1 MTGNTHSN
9 KTNFER
15 NDCLMKNPML
25 KRIWREIKGEAGKY
39 IVIFL
44 FMTAIIAVCSGYL
57 IADESLKTSYDNSFK
72 DYNIEDGNFRLA
84 KEADSELIAKI
95 EENGVSVYNNFYW
108 QEKIGDSDKKLRIF
122 PDRKD
127 VNKTSVWDGD
137 LPESADEIAIDRV
150 FAKNNKYEI
159 GDSIEMKGKQFKIV
173 GLIALPDYSA
183 LYENP
188 NDFMFDSI
196 NFGTCVLSDDGIKQL
211 DSANIFYSYSFK
223 FSDSPKEHDSK
234 EAIDKGAEFLEKL
247 SAITPLEDYVP
258 TSSNI
263 AINFAGADLGRD
275 RIFIFFL
282 LYILIAII
290 SFIFAVT
297 TSNTI
302 AKEATVIGTLRA
314 SGYTK
319 AELIRHYMAAPVI
332 VLLIASLVGNVLGYT
347 VLKGFMANMYLDS
360 YSLTP
365 YKTVMNVNAFIDT
378 TIIPIAILV
387 AINLFMLVRKLSLSP
402 LKFIRRDLKKRQRK
416 KAFKLNTKINIMTR
430 FRLRVLFQNIPNYI
444 TLFFGIFF
452 ANIIIIFCLMLTP
465 VVEDLEN
472 ATIDNIIATNQY
484 VLRVPDDVNAET
496 AKMFETNTKGAEKFS
511 MTNLEIRKNDHTDAV
526 NVIGFEKSSKYF
538 HEKFDGEGVYISTPY
553 AEKYSV
559 KKGDTITLNEAYTD
573 KEYKFKVAGIYE
585 YPSSITVFA
594 DREYLNETLGKSSD
608 YFSGYFS
615 NEEIT
620 DINERL
626 IASVITKEDLTKTTR
641 QLKVSMGNLMS
652 AFVAVGVVVFV
663 LVIYMLAKVIIEKN
677 TQSISVAKI
686 LGYNKREI
694 SGIYIRATTVV
705 TILSLIISIP
715 VVDIALKAMWRAL
728 MMEYSGWMNMNVPL
742 MVYAETIALGV
753 VTYALVALALK
764 RKAGKVPMDEAL
776 KNVE

>member
-1 MTGNTHSN
+1 M
-9 KTNFER
+9 R
-15 NDCLMKNPML
+15 NPMS

-39 IVIFL
+39 IVVFL
-44 FMTAIIAVCSGYL
+44 FMTIIIAVCAGYL
-57 IADESLKTSYDNSFK
+57 IADESLKTSYDNSFEE
-72 DYNIEDGNFRLA
+72 YNIEDGNFRLE
-84 KEADSELIAKI
+84 KEADKELIAKI
-95 EENGVSVYNNFYW
+95 EENGVKVYNNFYW
-108 QEKIGDSDKKLRIF
+108 QEKIDDEKKLRIF
-122 PDRKD
+122 PDRKE
-127 VNKTSVWDGD
+127 VNKTSIWKGE
-137 LPESADEIAIDRV
+137 LPSGKDEIAIDRV

-159 GDSIEMKGKQFKIV
+159 GDKIKLKGKEFEIV
-173 GLIALPDYSA
+173 GIIALPDYSA

-196 NFGTCVLSDDGIKQL
+196 NFGVCVLSDEGIKDL

-223 FSDSPKEHDSK
+223 FNDPPKVHDSK
-234 EAIDKGAEFLEKL
+234 EAVDKGTEFLEKL
-247 SAITPLEDYVP
+247 SAITPIEDYVP

-263 AINFAGADLGRD
+263 AINFAGSDLGRD
-275 RIFIFFL
+275 RIFIFFM

-302 AKEATVIGTLRA
+302 SKEATVIGTLRA

-347 VLKGFMANMYLDS
+347 ALKSFMADMYLDS

-365 YKTVMNVNAFIDT
+365 YKTVMNINAFVDT

-387 AINLFMLVRKLSLSP
+387 VINLIMLVRKLSLSP

-416 KAFKLNTKINIMTR
+416 KAFKLNTKIGIMTR

-452 ANIIIIFCLMLTP
+452 ANVIIIFCLMLTP
-465 VVEDLEN
+465 IVDDFEKDTV
-472 ATIDNIIATNQY
+472 DNMIASNQY
-484 VLRVPDDVNAET
+484 VLRMPEET
-496 AKMFETNTKGAEKFS
+496 SEQSAEKFS
-511 MTNLEIRKNDHTDAV
+511 MTELEIKKSDHTDTV
-526 NVIGFEKSSKYF
+526 SVIGIEKSSRYF
-538 HEKFDGEGVYISTPY
+538 HEKLDGEKVFISTPY

-559 KKGDTITLNEAYTD
+559 EKGDTITLKEKYTD
-573 KEYKFKVAGIYE
+573 KEHKFKVGGIYE
-585 YPSSITVFA
+585 YPSSLTVFVN
-594 DREYLNETLGKSSD
+594 RENFNAEFGLDSE
-608 YFSGYFS
+608 YFTGYFS
-615 NEEIT
+615 NDEIT
-620 DINERL
+620 DLNERN
-626 IASVITKEDLTKTTR
+626 IQSVITKEDLTKTSR
-641 QLKVSMGNLMS
+641 QLKVSMGNLLG
-652 AFVAVGVVVFV
+652 AFVVVGVVVFV

-677 TQSISVAKI
+677 TQSISIAKI

-705 TILSLIISIP
+705 TVLSLLISLP
-715 VVDIALKAMWRAL
+715 VVDVALKAAWRAL
-728 MMEYSGWMNMNVPL
+728 MMEYSGWMNMEVPIT
-742 MVYAETIALGV
+742 VYAETIALGV

>member
-1 MTGNTHSN
+1 M
-9 KTNFER
+9 R
-15 NDCLMKNPML
+15 NPMS

-39 IVIFL
+39 IVVFL
-44 FMTAIIAVCSGYL
+44 FMTIIIAVCSGYL
-57 IADESLKTSYDNSFK
+57 IADESLKTSYDNSFEE
-72 DYNIEDGNFRLA
+72 YNIEDGNFRLE
-84 KEADSELIAKI
+84 KEADKELIAKI
-95 EENGVSVYNNFYW
+95 EENGVKVYNNFYW
-108 QEKIGDSDKKLRIF
+108 QEKIDDEKKLRIF
-122 PDRKD
+122 PDRKE
-127 VNKTSVWDGD
+127 VNKTSIWKGE
-137 LPESADEIAIDRV
+137 LPSGKDEIAIDRV

-159 GDSIEMKGKQFKIV
+159 GDKIKLKGKEFEIV
-173 GLIALPDYSA
+173 GIIALPDYSA

-196 NFGTCVLSDDGIKQL
+196 NFGVCVLSDEGIKDL

-223 FSDSPKEHDSK
+223 FNDPPKVHDSK
-234 EAIDKGAEFLEKL
+234 EAVDKGAEFLEKL
-247 SAITPLEDYVP
+247 SAITPIEDYVP

-263 AINFAGADLGRD
+263 AINFAGSDLGRD
-275 RIFIFFL
+275 RIFIFFM

-302 AKEATVIGTLRA
+302 SKEATVIGTLRA

-347 VLKGFMANMYLDS
+347 ALKSFMADMYLDS

-365 YKTVMNVNAFIDT
+365 YKTVMNVNAFVDT

-387 AINLFMLVRKLSLSP
+387 VINLIMLVRKLSLSP

-416 KAFKLNTKINIMTR
+416 KAFKLNTKIGIMTR

-452 ANIIIIFCLMLTP
+452 ANVIIIFCLMLTP
-465 VVEDLEN
+465 IVDDFEKDTV
-472 ATIDNIIATNQY
+472 DNMIASNQY
-484 VLRVPDDVNAET
+484 VLRMPEET
-496 AKMFETNTKGAEKFS
+496 SEQSAEKFS
-511 MTNLEIRKNDHTDAV
+511 MTELEIKKSDHTDTV
-526 NVIGFEKSSKYF
+526 SVIGIEKSSRYF
-538 HEKFDGEGVYISTPY
+538 HEKLDGEKVFISTPY

-559 KKGDTITLNEAYTD
+559 EKGDTITLNEKYTD
-573 KEYKFKVAGIYE
+573 KEHKFKVGGIYE
-585 YPSSITVFA
+585 YPSSLTVFVN
-594 DREYLNETLGKSSD
+594 RENFNAEFGLDSE
-608 YFSGYFS
+608 YFTGYFS
-615 NEEIT
+615 NDEIT
-620 DINERL
+620 DLNERN
-626 IASVITKEDLTKTTR
+626 IQSVITKEDLTKTSR
-641 QLKVSMGNLMS
+641 QLKVSMGNLLG
-652 AFVAVGVVVFV
+652 AFVVVGVVVFV

-677 TQSISVAKI
+677 TQSISIAKI

-705 TILSLIISIP
+705 TVLSLLISLP
-715 VVDIALKAMWRAL
+715 VVDVALKAAWRAL
-728 MMEYSGWMNMNVPL
+728 MMEYSGWMNMDVPIT
-742 MVYAETIALGV
+742 VYAETIALGV

>member
-1 MTGNTHSN
+1 
-9 KTNFER
+9 
-15 NDCLMKNPML
+15 MKNPML

-95 EENGVSVYNNFYW
+95 EENGVTVYNNFYW

-127 VNKTSVWDGD
+127 VNKTSIWDGD
-137 LPESADEIAIDRV
+137 LPESSDEIAIDRV

-173 GLIALPDYSA
+173 GIIALPDYSA

-223 FSDSPKEHDSK
+223 FNDSPKEHDSK

-347 VLKGFMANMYLDS
+347 ALKGFMADMYLDS

-365 YKTVMNVNAFIDT
+365 YKTVMNVNALIDT

-465 VVEDLEN
+465 IVDDFEKDTVN
-472 ATIDNIIATNQY
+472 NMIASNQY
-484 VLRVPDDVNAET
+484 VLRMPEET
-496 AKMFETNTKGAEKFS
+496 SEPSAEKFS
-511 MTNLEIRKNDHTDAV
+511 MTELEIKKNDHTDSV
-526 NVIGFEKSSKYF
+526 SVIGIEPSSRYF
-538 HEKFDGEGVYISTPY
+538 HEKLDSDSVFISTPY
-553 AEKYSV
+553 AEKYGV
-559 KKGDTITLNEAYTD
+559 EKGDTITLTEKYTD
-573 KEYKFKVAGIYE
+573 KEHKFKVSDIYE
-585 YPSSITVFA
+585 YPSSLNVFIS
-594 DREYLNETLGKSSD
+594 RESFNAEFGLDSG
-608 YFSGYFS
+608 YFTGYFS
-615 NEEIT
+615 NDEIT
-620 DINERL
+620 DLNERN
-626 IASVITKEDLTKTTR
+626 IQSVITKEDLTKTSR
-641 QLKVSMGNLMS
+641 QLKVSMGNLMN

-705 TILSLIISIP
+705 TVLSLLISLP
-715 VVDIALKAMWRAL
+715 VVDIALKAAWRAL
-728 MMEYSGWMNMNVPL
+728 MMEYSGWMNMNVPI
-742 MVYAETIALGV
+742 MVYVETIALGV

>member
-1 MTGNTHSN
+1 M
-9 KTNFER
+9 R
-15 NDCLMKNPML
+15 NPMS

-39 IVIFL
+39 IVVFL
-44 FMTAIIAVCSGYL
+44 FMTIIIAVCAGYL
-57 IADESLKTSYDNSFK
+57 IADESLKTSYDNSFEE
-72 DYNIEDGNFRLA
+72 YNIEDGNFRLE
-84 KEADSELIAKI
+84 KEADKELIAKI
-95 EENGVSVYNNFYW
+95 EENGVKVYNNFYW
-108 QEKIGDSDKKLRIF
+108 QEKIDDEKKLRIF
-122 PDRKD
+122 PDRKE
-127 VNKTSVWDGD
+127 VNKTSIWKGE
-137 LPESADEIAIDRV
+137 LPSGKDEIAIDRV

-159 GDSIEMKGKQFKIV
+159 GDKIKMKGKEFEIV
-173 GLIALPDYSA
+173 GIIALPDYSA

-196 NFGTCVLSDDGIKQL
+196 NFGVCVLSDEGIKDL

-223 FSDSPKEHDSK
+223 FNDPPKVHDSK
-234 EAIDKGAEFLEKL
+234 EAVDKGTEFLEKL
-247 SAITPLEDYVP
+247 SAITPIEDYVP

-263 AINFAGADLGRD
+263 AINFAGSDLGRD
-275 RIFIFFL
+275 RIFIFFM

-302 AKEATVIGTLRA
+302 SKEATVIGTLRA

-347 VLKGFMANMYLDS
+347 ALKSFMADMYLDS

-365 YKTVMNVNAFIDT
+365 YKTVMNINAFVDT

-387 AINLFMLVRKLSLSP
+387 VINLIMLVRKLSLSP

-416 KAFKLNTKINIMTR
+416 KAFKLNTKIGIMTR

-452 ANIIIIFCLMLTP
+452 ANVIIIFCLMLTP
-465 VVEDLEN
+465 IVDDFEKDTV
-472 ATIDNIIATNQY
+472 DNMIASNQY
-484 VLRVPDDVNAET
+484 VLRMPEET
-496 AKMFETNTKGAEKFS
+496 SEQSAEKFS
-511 MTNLEIRKNDHTDAV
+511 MTELEIKKNDHTDTV
-526 NVIGFEKSSKYF
+526 SVIGIEKSSRYF
-538 HEKFDGEGVYISTPY
+538 HEKLDGEKVFISTPY

-559 KKGDTITLNEAYTD
+559 EKGDTITLKEKYTD
-573 KEYKFKVAGIYE
+573 KEHKFKVGGIYE
-585 YPSSITVFA
+585 YPSSLTVFVN
-594 DREYLNETLGKSSD
+594 RENFNAEFGLDSE
-608 YFSGYFS
+608 YFTGYFS
-615 NEEIT
+615 NDEIT
-620 DINERL
+620 DLNERN
-626 IASVITKEDLTKTTR
+626 IQSVITKEDLTKTSR
-641 QLKVSMGNLMS
+641 QLKVSMGNLLG
-652 AFVAVGVVVFV
+652 AFVVVGVVVFV

-677 TQSISVAKI
+677 TQSISIAKI

-705 TILSLIISIP
+705 TVLSLLISLP
-715 VVDIALKAMWRAL
+715 VVDVALKAAWRAL
-728 MMEYSGWMNMNVPL
+728 MMEYSGWMNMEVPI

>member
-1 MTGNTHSN
+1 M
-9 KTNFER
+9 R
-15 NDCLMKNPML
+15 NPMS

-39 IVIFL
+39 IVVFL
-44 FMTAIIAVCSGYL
+44 FMTIIIAVCSGYL
-57 IADESLKTSYDNSFK
+57 IADESLKTSYDNSFEE
-72 DYNIEDGNFRLA
+72 YNIEDGNFRLE
-84 KEADSELIAKI
+84 KEADKELIAKI
-95 EENGVSVYNNFYW
+95 EENGVKVYNNFYW
-108 QEKIGDSDKKLRIF
+108 QEKIDDEKKLRIF
-122 PDRKD
+122 PDRKE
-127 VNKTSVWDGD
+127 VNKTSIWKGE
-137 LPESADEIAIDRV
+137 LPSGKDEIAIDRV

-159 GDSIEMKGKQFKIV
+159 GDKIKLKGKEFEIV
-173 GLIALPDYSA
+173 GIIALPDYSA

-196 NFGTCVLSDDGIKQL
+196 NFGVCVLSDEGIKDL

-223 FSDSPKEHDSK
+223 FNDPPKVHDSK
-234 EAIDKGAEFLEKL
+234 EAVDKGAEFLEKL
-247 SAITPLEDYVP
+247 SAITPIEDYVP

-263 AINFAGADLGRD
+263 AINFAGSDLGRD
-275 RIFIFFL
+275 RIFIFFM

-302 AKEATVIGTLRA
+302 SKEATVIGTLRA

-347 VLKGFMANMYLDS
+347 ALKSFMADMYLDS

-365 YKTVMNVNAFIDT
+365 YKTVMNVNAFVDT

-387 AINLFMLVRKLSLSP
+387 VINLIMLVRKLSLSP

-416 KAFKLNTKINIMTR
+416 KAFKLNTKIGIMTR

-452 ANIIIIFCLMLTP
+452 ANVIIIFCLMLTP
-465 VVEDLEN
+465 IVDDFEKDTV
-472 ATIDNIIATNQY
+472 DNMIASNQY
-484 VLRVPDDVNAET
+484 VLRMPEET
-496 AKMFETNTKGAEKFS
+496 SEQSAEKFS
-511 MTNLEIRKNDHTDAV
+511 MTELEIKKSDHTDTV
-526 NVIGFEKSSKYF
+526 SVIGIEKSSRYF
-538 HEKFDGEGVYISTPY
+538 HEKLDGEKVFISTPY

-559 KKGDTITLNEAYTD
+559 EKGDTITLKEKYTD
-573 KEYKFKVAGIYE
+573 KEHKFKVGGIYE
-585 YPSSITVFA
+585 YPSSLTVFVN
-594 DREYLNETLGKSSD
+594 RENFNAEFGLDSE
-608 YFSGYFS
+608 YFTGYFS
-615 NEEIT
+615 NDEIT
-620 DINERL
+620 DLNERN
-626 IASVITKEDLTKTTR
+626 IQSVITKEDLTKTSR
-641 QLKVSMGNLMS
+641 QLKVSMGNLLG
-652 AFVAVGVVVFV
+652 AFVVVGVVVFV

-677 TQSISVAKI
+677 TQSISIAKI

-705 TILSLIISIP
+705 TVLSLLISLP
-715 VVDIALKAMWRAL
+715 VVDVALKAAWRAL
-728 MMEYSGWMNMNVPL
+728 MMEYSGWMNMEVPIT
-742 MVYAETIALGV
+742 VYAETIALGV

>member
-1 MTGNTHSN
+1 M
-9 KTNFER
+9 R
-15 NDCLMKNPML
+15 NPMS

-39 IVIFL
+39 IVVFL
-44 FMTAIIAVCSGYL
+44 FMTIIIAVCSGYL
-57 IADESLKTSYDNSFK
+57 IADESLKTSYDNSFEE
-72 DYNIEDGNFRLA
+72 YNIEDGNFRLE
-84 KEADSELIAKI
+84 KEADKELIAKI
-95 EENGVSVYNNFYW
+95 EENGVKVYNNYYW
-108 QEKIGDSDKKLRIF
+108 QEKIDDEKKLRIF
-122 PDRKD
+122 PDRKE
-127 VNKTSVWDGD
+127 VNKTSIWKGE
-137 LPESADEIAIDRV
+137 LPSGKDEIAIDRV

-159 GDSIEMKGKQFKIV
+159 GDKIKLKGKEFEIV
-173 GLIALPDYSA
+173 GIIALPDYSA

-196 NFGTCVLSDDGIKQL
+196 NFGVCVLSDEGIKDL

-223 FSDSPKEHDSK
+223 FNDPPKVHDSK
-234 EAIDKGAEFLEKL
+234 EAVDKGAEFLEKL
-247 SAITPLEDYVP
+247 SAITPIEDYVP

-263 AINFAGADLGRD
+263 AINFAGSDLGRD
-275 RIFIFFL
+275 RIFIFFM

-302 AKEATVIGTLRA
+302 SKEATVIGTLRA

-347 VLKGFMANMYLDS
+347 ALKSFMADMYLDS

-365 YKTVMNVNAFIDT
+365 YKTVMNINAFVDT

-387 AINLFMLVRKLSLSP
+387 VINLIMLVRKLSLSP

-416 KAFKLNTKINIMTR
+416 KAFKLNTKIGIMTR

-452 ANIIIIFCLMLTP
+452 ANVIIIFCLMLTP
-465 VVEDLEN
+465 IVDDFEKDTV
-472 ATIDNIIATNQY
+472 DNMIASNQY
-484 VLRVPDDVNAET
+484 VLRMPEET
-496 AKMFETNTKGAEKFS
+496 SEQSAEKFS
-511 MTNLEIRKNDHTDAV
+511 MTELEIQKSDHTDTV
-526 NVIGFEKSSKYF
+526 SVIGIEKSSRYF
-538 HEKFDGEGVYISTPY
+538 HEKLDGEKVFISTPY

-559 KKGDTITLNEAYTD
+559 EKGDTITLKEKYTD
-573 KEYKFKVAGIYE
+573 KEHKFKVGGIYE
-585 YPSSITVFA
+585 YPSSLTVFVN
-594 DREYLNETLGKSSD
+594 RENFNAEFGLDSE
-608 YFSGYFS
+608 YFTGYFS
-615 NEEIT
+615 NDEIT
-620 DINERL
+620 DLNERN
-626 IASVITKEDLTKTTR
+626 IQSVITKEDLTKTSR
-641 QLKVSMGNLMS
+641 QLKVSMGNLLG
-652 AFVAVGVVVFV
+652 AFVVVGVVVFV

-677 TQSISVAKI
+677 TQSISIAKI

-705 TILSLIISIP
+705 TVLSLLISLP
-715 VVDIALKAMWRAL
+715 VVDVALKAAWRAL
-728 MMEYSGWMNMNVPL
+728 MMEYSGWMNMDVPIT
-742 MVYAETIALGV
+742 VYAETIALGV

>member
-1 MTGNTHSN
+1 M
-9 KTNFER
+9 R
-15 NDCLMKNPML
+15 NPMS

-39 IVIFL
+39 IVVFL
-44 FMTAIIAVCSGYL
+44 FMTIIIAVCSGYL
-57 IADESLKTSYDNSFK
+57 IADESLKTSYDNSFEE
-72 DYNIEDGNFRLA
+72 YNIEDGNFRLE
-84 KEADSELIAKI
+84 KEADKELIAKI
-95 EENGVSVYNNFYW
+95 EENGVKVYNNFYW
-108 QEKIGDSDKKLRIF
+108 QEKIDDEKKLRIF
-122 PDRKD
+122 PDRKE
-127 VNKTSVWDGD
+127 VNKTSIWKGE
-137 LPESADEIAIDRV
+137 LPSGKDEIAIDRV

-159 GDSIEMKGKQFKIV
+159 GDKIKLKGKEFEIV
-173 GLIALPDYSA
+173 GIIALPDYSA

-196 NFGTCVLSDDGIKQL
+196 NFGVCVLSDEGIKDL

-223 FSDSPKEHDSK
+223 FNDPPKVHDSK
-234 EAIDKGAEFLEKL
+234 EAVDKGAEFLEKL
-247 SAITPLEDYVP
+247 SAITPIEDYVP

-263 AINFAGADLGRD
+263 AINFAGSDLGRD
-275 RIFIFFL
+275 RIFIFFM

-302 AKEATVIGTLRA
+302 SKEATVIGTLRA

-347 VLKGFMANMYLDS
+347 ALKSFMADMYLDS

-365 YKTVMNVNAFIDT
+365 YKTVMNVNAFVDT

-387 AINLFMLVRKLSLSP
+387 VINLIMLVRKLSLSP

-416 KAFKLNTKINIMTR
+416 KAFKLNTKIGIMTR

-452 ANIIIIFCLMLTP
+452 ANVIIIFCLMLTP
-465 VVEDLEN
+465 IVDDFEKDTV
-472 ATIDNIIATNQY
+472 DNMIASNQY
-484 VLRVPDDVNAET
+484 VLRMPEET
-496 AKMFETNTKGAEKFS
+496 SEQSAEKFS
-511 MTNLEIRKNDHTDAV
+511 MTELEIKKSDHTDTV
-526 NVIGFEKSSKYF
+526 SVIGIEKSSRYF
-538 HEKFDGEGVYISTPY
+538 HEKLDGEKVFISTPY

-559 KKGDTITLNEAYTD
+559 EKGDTITLNEKYTD
-573 KEYKFKVAGIYE
+573 KEHKFKVGGIYE
-585 YPSSITVFA
+585 YPSSLTVFVN
-594 DREYLNETLGKSSD
+594 RESFNAEFGLDSE
-608 YFSGYFS
+608 YFTGYFS
-615 NEEIT
+615 NDEIT
-620 DINERL
+620 DLNERN
-626 IASVITKEDLTKTTR
+626 IQSVITKEDLTKTSR
-641 QLKVSMGNLMS
+641 QLKVSMGNLLG
-652 AFVAVGVVVFV
+652 AFVVVGVVVFV

-677 TQSISVAKI
+677 TQSISIAKI

-705 TILSLIISIP
+705 TVLSLLISLP
-715 VVDIALKAMWRAL
+715 VVDVALKAAWRAL
-728 MMEYSGWMNMNVPL
+728 MMEYSGWMNMDVPIT
-742 MVYAETIALGV
+742 VYAETIALGV

>member
-1 MTGNTHSN
+1 M
-9 KTNFER
+9 R
-15 NDCLMKNPML
+15 NPMS

-39 IVIFL
+39 IVVFL
-44 FMTAIIAVCSGYL
+44 FMTIIIAVCSGYL
-57 IADESLKTSYDNSFK
+57 IADESLKTSYDNSFEE
-72 DYNIEDGNFRLA
+72 YNIEDGNFRLE
-84 KEADSELIAKI
+84 KEADKELIAKI
-95 EENGVSVYNNFYW
+95 EENGVKVYNNFYW
-108 QEKIGDSDKKLRIF
+108 QEKIDDEKKLRIF
-122 PDRKD
+122 PDRKE
-127 VNKTSVWDGD
+127 VNKTSIWKGE
-137 LPESADEIAIDRV
+137 LPSGKDEIAIDRV

-159 GDSIEMKGKQFKIV
+159 GDKIKLKGKEFEIV
-173 GLIALPDYSA
+173 GIIALPDYSA

-196 NFGTCVLSDDGIKQL
+196 NFGVCVLSDEGIKDL

-223 FSDSPKEHDSK
+223 FNDPPKVHDSK
-234 EAIDKGAEFLEKL
+234 EAVDKGAEFLEKL
-247 SAITPLEDYVP
+247 SAITPIEDYVP

-263 AINFAGADLGRD
+263 AINFAGSDLGRD
-275 RIFIFFL
+275 RIFIFFM

-302 AKEATVIGTLRA
+302 SKEATVIGTLRA

-347 VLKGFMANMYLDS
+347 ALKSFMADMYLDS

-365 YKTVMNVNAFIDT
+365 YKTVMNVNAFVDT

-387 AINLFMLVRKLSLSP
+387 VINLIMLVRKLSLSP

-416 KAFKLNTKINIMTR
+416 KAFKLNTKIGIMTR

-452 ANIIIIFCLMLTP
+452 ANVIIIFCLMLTP
-465 VVEDLEN
+465 IVDDFEKDTV
-472 ATIDNIIATNQY
+472 DNMIASNQY
-484 VLRVPDDVNAET
+484 VLRMPEET
-496 AKMFETNTKGAEKFS
+496 SEQSAEKFS
-511 MTNLEIRKNDHTDAV
+511 MTELEIKKSDHTDTV
-526 NVIGFEKSSKYF
+526 SVIGIEKSSRYF
-538 HEKFDGEGVYISTPY
+538 HEKLDGEKVFISTPY

-559 KKGDTITLNEAYTD
+559 EKGDTITLNEKYTD
-573 KEYKFKVAGIYE
+573 KEHKFKVGGIYE
-585 YPSSITVFA
+585 YPSSLTVFVN
-594 DREYLNETLGKSSD
+594 RENFNAEFGLDSE
-608 YFSGYFS
+608 YFTGYFS
-615 NEEIT
+615 NDEIT
-620 DINERL
+620 DLNERN
-626 IASVITKEDLTKTTR
+626 IQSVITKEDLTKTSR
-641 QLKVSMGNLMS
+641 QLKVSMGNLLG
-652 AFVAVGVVVFV
+652 AFVVVGVVVFV

-677 TQSISVAKI
+677 TQSISIAKI

-705 TILSLIISIP
+705 TVLSLLISLP
-715 VVDIALKAMWRAL
+715 VVDVALKAAWRAL
-728 MMEYSGWMNMNVPL
+728 MMEYSGWMNMEVPIT
-742 MVYAETIALGV
+742 VYAETIALGV

>member
-1 MTGNTHSN
+1 MPQSLTGKQRARNDT
-9 KTNFER
+9 ER
-15 NDCLMKNPML
+15 NDCHMRNPMS

-39 IVIFL
+39 IVVFL
-44 FMTAIIAVCSGYL
+44 FMTIIIAVCAGYL
-57 IADESLKTSYDNSFK
+57 IADESLKTSYDNSFEE
-72 DYNIEDGNFRLA
+72 YNIEDGNFRLE
-84 KEADSELIAKI
+84 KEADKELIAKI
-95 EENGVSVYNNFYW
+95 EENGVKVYNNFYW
-108 QEKIGDSDKKLRIF
+108 QEKIDDEKKLRIF
-122 PDRKD
+122 PDRKE
-127 VNKTSVWDGD
+127 VNKTSIWKGE
-137 LPESADEIAIDRV
+137 LPSGKDEIAIDRV

-159 GDSIEMKGKQFKIV
+159 GDKIKLKGKEFEIV
-173 GLIALPDYSA
+173 GIIALPDYSA

-196 NFGTCVLSDDGIKQL
+196 NFGVCVLSDEGIKDL

-223 FSDSPKEHDSK
+223 FNDPPKVHDSK
-234 EAIDKGAEFLEKL
+234 EAVDKGAEFLEKL
-247 SAITPLEDYVP
+247 SAITPIEDYVP

-263 AINFAGADLGRD
+263 AINFAGSDLGRD
-275 RIFIFFL
+275 RIFIFFM

-302 AKEATVIGTLRA
+302 SKEATVIGTLRA

-347 VLKGFMANMYLDS
+347 ALKSFMADMYLDS

-365 YKTVMNVNAFIDT
+365 YKTVMNVNAFVDT

-387 AINLFMLVRKLSLSP
+387 VINLIMLVRKLSLSP

-416 KAFKLNTKINIMTR
+416 KAFKLNTKIGIMTR

-452 ANIIIIFCLMLTP
+452 ANVIIIFCLMLTP
-465 VVEDLEN
+465 IVDDFEKDTV
-472 ATIDNIIATNQY
+472 DNMIASNQY
-484 VLRVPDDVNAET
+484 VLRMPEET
-496 AKMFETNTKGAEKFS
+496 SEQSAEKFS
-511 MTNLEIRKNDHTDAV
+511 MTELEIKKNDHTDTV
-526 NVIGFEKSSKYF
+526 SVIGIEKSSRYF
-538 HEKFDGEGVYISTPY
+538 HEKLDGEKVFISTPY

-559 KKGDTITLNEAYTD
+559 EKGDTITLKEKYTD
-573 KEYKFKVAGIYE
+573 KEHKFKVGGIYE
-585 YPSSITVFA
+585 YPSSLTVFVN
-594 DREYLNETLGKSSD
+594 RENFNAEFGLDSE
-608 YFSGYFS
+608 YFTGYFS
-615 NEEIT
+615 NDEIT
-620 DINERL
+620 DLNERN
-626 IASVITKEDLTKTTR
+626 IQSVITKEDLTKTSR
-641 QLKVSMGNLMS
+641 QLKVSMGNLLG
-652 AFVAVGVVVFV
+652 AFVVVGVVVFV

-677 TQSISVAKI
+677 TQSISIAKI

-705 TILSLIISIP
+705 TVLSLLISLP
-715 VVDIALKAMWRAL
+715 VVDVALKAAWRAL
-728 MMEYSGWMNMNVPL
+728 MMEYSGWMNMEVPIT
-742 MVYAETIALGV
+742 VYAETIALGV

>member
-1 MTGNTHSN
+1 M
-9 KTNFER
+9 R
-15 NDCLMKNPML
+15 NPMS

-44 FMTAIIAVCSGYL
+44 FMTIIIAVCSGYL
-57 IADESLKTSYDNSFK
+57 IADESLKTSYDNSFEE
-72 DYNIEDGNFRLA
+72 YNIEDGNFRLE
-84 KEADSELIAKI
+84 KEADKELIAKI
-95 EENGVSVYNNFYW
+95 EENGVKVYNNFYW
-108 QEKIGDSDKKLRIF
+108 QEKIDDEKKLRIF
-122 PDRKD
+122 PDRNE
-127 VNKTSVWDGD
+127 VNKTSIWKGE
-137 LPESADEIAIDRV
+137 LPSGKDEIAIDRV

-159 GDSIEMKGKQFKIV
+159 GDKIKMKGKEFEIV
-173 GLIALPDYSA
+173 GIIALPDYSA

-196 NFGTCVLSDDGIKQL
+196 NFGVCVLSDEGIKDL

-223 FSDSPKEHDSK
+223 FNDPPKVHDSK
-234 EAIDKGAEFLEKL
+234 EAVDKGAEFLEKL
-247 SAITPLEDYVP
+247 SAITPIEDYVP

-263 AINFAGADLGRD
+263 AINFAGSDLGRD
-275 RIFIFFL
+275 RIFIFFM

-302 AKEATVIGTLRA
+302 SKEATVIGTLRA

-347 VLKGFMANMYLDS
+347 ALKSFMADMYLDS

-365 YKTVMNVNAFIDT
+365 YKTVMNVNAFVDT

-387 AINLFMLVRKLSLSP
+387 VINLIMLVRKLSLSP

-416 KAFKLNTKINIMTR
+416 KAFKLNTKIGIMTR

-452 ANIIIIFCLMLTP
+452 ANVIIIFCLMLTP
-465 VVEDLEN
+465 IVDDFEKDTV
-472 ATIDNIIATNQY
+472 DNMIASNQY
-484 VLRVPDDVNAET
+484 VLRMPEET
-496 AKMFETNTKGAEKFS
+496 SEQSAEKFS
-511 MTNLEIRKNDHTDAV
+511 MTELEIKKSDHTDTV
-526 NVIGFEKSSKYF
+526 SVIGIEKSSRYF
-538 HEKFDGEGVYISTPY
+538 HEKLDGEKVFISTPY

-559 KKGDTITLNEAYTD
+559 EKGDTITLKEKYTD
-573 KEYKFKVAGIYE
+573 KEHKFKVGGIYE
-585 YPSSITVFA
+585 YPSSLTVFVN
-594 DREYLNETLGKSSD
+594 RENFNAEFGLDSE
-608 YFSGYFS
+608 YFTGYFS
-615 NEEIT
+615 NDEIT
-620 DINERL
+620 DLNERN
-626 IASVITKEDLTKTTR
+626 IQSVITKEDLTKTSR
-641 QLKVSMGNLMS
+641 QLKVSMGNLLG
-652 AFVAVGVVVFV
+652 AFVVVGVVVFV

-677 TQSISVAKI
+677 TQSISIAKI

-705 TILSLIISIP
+705 TVLSLLISLP
-715 VVDIALKAMWRAL
+715 VVDVALKAAWRAL
-728 MMEYSGWMNMNVPL
+728 MMEYSGWMNMEVPIT
-742 MVYAETIALGV
+742 VYAETIALGV